1 MYKVKLSESYFP
13 AQSGKALLE
22 SSIGDEICKA
32 ASDSGDQIALV
43 EMLESGEID
52 RHWTYS
58 QLYDRALYLA
68 RHLAYKYTKGTR
80 IAVCAHNIPEWVI
93 LEYASALAGLVL
105 VTVNPSF
112 QRSEVK
118 YVVEQS
124 GSVALYIVSE
134 VRGNPVA
141 EIAKQVRGDVPT
153 LEDIVDMRDALAF
166 YGERRVETHDLPKV
180 IPQDPVQIQYTSGT
194 TGFPKGVV
202 LHHHG
207 ILNNAVLLSERL
219 RVDENDT
226 YLNMMPM
233 FHTAGCG
240 MGALCPLV
248 SRGRLILAALFSPPT
263 INAILESEDISYFLA
278 VPTMLVGLLEDLA
291 KTPRKHDVKA
301 IMSGA
306 SMVAPTLVEAAEL
319 QWHCAVQVVYGQTE
333 TSPVITQT
341 WHDDTP
347 EDLSRTVGQ
356 PYPHTEIAIID
367 NETGKYTAIN
377 QVGEICARGY
387 CLMHEY
393 NDNPESTAAT
403 IDSNGWLHTG
413 DLGSIDERGYVKVTG
428 RLKEMIIRGGENL
441 FPVEIEIA
449 MLNHPSL
456 AEIAVVG
463 VPDEKWGEQACC
475 FIRLEEGAEPL
486 RAKELKDYV
495 RTILSPQKTP
505 NYWVYVTK
513 WPLTASGKVQKFKLK
528 EEFEK
533 GLHTPF

>member
-1 MYKVKLSESYFP
+1 MYQVKLTESYFP
-13 AQSGKALLE
+13 AQVGKALLE
-22 SSIGDEICKA
+22 NTVGEELTRA
-32 ASDSGDQIALV
+32 AADSGDRIALV
-43 EMLESGEID
+43 EMLESGELG
-52 RHWTYS
+52 RQWSYRE
-58 QLYDRALYLA
+58 LYEAALKLA
-68 RHLAYKYTKGTR
+68 CHLASKYSKGTR
-80 IAVCAHNIPEWVI
+80 IAVCAHNIPEWLI
-93 LEYASALAGLVL
+93 LEYASALSGLVL

-112 QRSEVK
+112 QVSEVK
-118 YVVEQS
+118 YVIEQS
-124 GSVALYIVSE
+124 GAVALYAVDE

-141 EIAKQVRGDVPT
+141 DIAKQVQAEVSA
-153 LEDIVDMRDALAF
+153 LKDIIDMREEVAF
-166 YGERRVETHDLPKV
+166 YGTERLDAKDLPEV
-180 IPQDPVQIQYTSGT
+180 LPQDPVQIQYTSGT

-202 LHHHG
+202 LHHYG

-219 RVDENDT
+219 RVDESDT

-248 SRGRLILAALFSPPT
+248 SRGRLVLAALFNPVT
-263 INAILESEDISYFLA
+263 INGILESEDISYFLA

-306 SMVAPTLVEAAEL
+306 SMVAPTLVEAAER
-319 QWHCAVQVVYGQTE
+319 QWQCAVQVVYGQTE

-341 WHDDTP
+341 WHDDCP
-347 EDLSRTVGQ
+347 EDLSQTVGQ
-356 PYPHTEIAIID
+356 PYPYTEISIID
-367 NETGKYTAIN
+367 NETGNYAGIN

-393 NDNPESTAAT
+393 NDNPEATAAT

-413 DLGSIDERGYVKVTG
+413 DLGTMDERGYVKVTG

-441 FPVEIEIA
+441 FPVEIENA

-463 VPDEKWGEQACC
+463 LPDEKWGELACC
-475 FIRLEEGAEPL
+475 FIRLEEGAEAL
-486 RAKELKDYV
+486 SAEELKDYV
-495 RTILSPQKTP
+495 RSILSPQKTP
-505 NYWVYVTK
+505 NNWVYVNE
-513 WPLTASGKVQKFKLK
+513 WPLTASGKIQKFKLR
-528 EEFEK
+528 EQFEQ
-533 GLHTPF
+533 GLHTPL

>member
-1 MYKVKLSESYFP
+1 MYQVKLSESYFP
-13 AQSGKALLE
+13 AQPGKTLLD
-22 SSIGDEICKA
+22 SSIGAELSRA
-32 ASDSGDQIALV
+32 AADSGERVALV
-43 EMLESGEID
+43 EMLESGELN
-52 RHWTYS
+52 RQWTYS
-58 QLYDRALYLA
+58 ELYEAALKLA
-68 RHLAYKYTKGTR
+68 CHLSFKYDKGTR
-80 IAVCAHNIPEWVI
+80 IAVCAHNIPEWII

-112 QRSEVK
+112 QTSEVR
-118 YVVEQS
+118 YVIEQS
-124 GSVALYIVSE
+124 GSVALYIVDE

-141 EIAKQVRGDVPT
+141 KIAKQVQAETPC
-153 LEDIVDMRDALAF
+153 LEDIVDMRDELAF
-166 YGERRVETHDLPKV
+166 FGEQRLAVEGLPEV
-180 IPQDPVQIQYTSGT
+180 APQDPVQIQYTSGT

-248 SRGRLILAALFSPPT
+248 SRGRLVLAALFNPTT

-291 KTPRKHDVKA
+291 KTPRTHHVKA

-306 SMVAPTLVEAAEL
+306 SMVAPTLVEAAEH
-319 QWHCAVQVVYGQTE
+319 QWQCAVQVVYGQTE

-356 PYPHTEIAIID
+356 PYPWTEISIID
-367 NETGKYTAIN
+367 NETGNYTAVD

-393 NDNPESTAAT
+393 NDNPEATAAT
-403 IDSNGWLHTG
+403 IDANGWLHTG
-413 DLGSIDERGYVKVTG
+413 DLGAMDERGYVKVTG

-441 FPVEIEIA
+441 FPVEIENA

-463 VPDEKWGEQACC
+463 VPDDKWGEQACC
-475 FIRLEEGAEPL
+475 FIRLEEGADALSAEQ
-486 RAKELKDYV
+486 LKDYV

-505 NYWVYVTK
+505 NYWVYVSE
-513 WPLTASGKVQKFKLK
+513 WPLTASGKIQKFKLR
-528 EEFEK
+528 EQFEQ
-533 GLHTPF
+533 GLHAPV